1 MKRFSMDFTLA
12 ELYGL
17 RNALREAGS
26 ESELLARIEEQIQ
39 YLHDYFD
46 GRYVPVCKEIGSSI
60 EEWRDKG

>member
-17 RNALREAGS
+17 RNALWEAGS

-46 GRYVPVCKEIGSSI
+46 GRYVPVCKEIGPSI